1 MARHDPS
8 NAGQNQFTKGDEV
21 KCVVTDIG
29 YGEKDPKKQDGRIKV
44 CTLEQLKTPNITDDR
59 LPWVKVR
66 QDASSAGLGTSGSF
80 PGHSLVVGSIVTA
93 KYIDNN
99 GNMEVV
105 SCEGTTEEPNGKDG
119 RHPSS
124 KDSSFFLV
132 LNALTGA
139 FGLNHIM
146 KQVFGG
152 RNPYDL
158 KGVKDALGVLEGKFK
173 FAVDQFRGKD
183 PLKEIAKFANLPS
196 GKKGFKSVKDAKT
209 PESIGNFLANA
220 GNVLNAPKFIEQ
232 TIGQKGELIPGALKM
247 AQNLQKS
254 VSGGG
259 ISNVFT
265 SVGGAGNLAG
275 AIAGIGAI
283 SKTAAD
289 NKPNDEEM
297 NELEEELRRLY
308 KLLTGQEPLDA
319 NGQETNEYKAWKQLY
334 LSGNYIVEGIV

>member
-44 CTLEQLKTPNITDDR
+44 CTLEQLKTPNITDKD
-59 LPWVKVR
+59 LPWVPVR
-66 QDASSAGLGTSGSF
+66 QNLCSAGLGTCGSF

-105 SCEGTTEEPNGKDG
+105 SSQGTTEEPNEKDG

-124 KDSSFFLV
+124 KDSSFFPV
-132 LNALTGA
+132 LNALTGL
-139 FGLNHIM
+139 FGVNHIIQ
-146 KQVFGG
+146 QVFG
-152 RNPYDL
+152 RNPYEL

-289 NKPNDEEM
+289 NKPDDEEM

-308 KLLTGQEPLDA
+308 KLLTGQEPLDV

>member
-44 CTLEQLKTPNITDDR
+44 CTLEQLKTPNITDDK

-66 QDASSAGLGTSGSF
+66 QDASSAGLGTVGSF

-105 SCEGTTEEPNGKDG
+105 SCEGTTEEPNEKDG

-124 KDSSFFLV
+124 KDSSFFPV
-132 LNALTGA
+132 VNALTGA
-139 FGLNHIM
+139 KGLDHIM

-158 KGVKDALGVLEGKFK
+158 KGIPDALRVLEGKFNL
-173 FAVDQFRGKD
+173 VVNQFRGKD

-220 GNVLNAPKFIEQ
+220 GSVLNTPKFIEK

-265 SVGGAGNLAG
+265 SVGGVGNLAG

-308 KLLTGQEPLDA
+308 KLLTGQEPLDV

-334 LSGNYIVEGIV
+334 LSGNYIVEEIV

>member
-44 CTLEQLKTPNITDDR
+44 CTLEQLKTPNITDDK
-59 LPWVKVR
+59 LPFVKVR

-105 SCEGTTEEPNGKDG
+105 SCEGTTEEPNEKDG

-124 KDSSFFLV
+124 KDSSFFPV
-132 LNALTGA
+132 VNALTGA
-139 FGLNHIM
+139 KGLDHIM

-158 KGVKDALGVLEGKFK
+158 KGIPDALRVLEGKFNL
-173 FAVDQFRGKD
+173 VVNQFRGKD

-220 GNVLNAPKFIEQ
+220 GSVLNAPKFIEQ

-265 SVGGAGNLAG
+265 SVGGVGNLAG

-308 KLLTGQEPLDA
+308 KLLTGQEPLDV

-334 LSGNYIVEGIV
+334 LSGNYIVEEIV

>member
-1 MARHDPS
+1 
-8 NAGQNQFTKGDEV
+8 
-21 KCVVTDIG
+21 
-29 YGEKDPKKQDGRIKV
+29 
-44 CTLEQLKTPNITDDR
+44 
-59 LPWVKVR
+59 
-66 QDASSAGLGTSGSF
+66 
-80 PGHSLVVGSIVTA
+80 
-93 KYIDNN
+93 
-99 GNMEVV
+99 MEVV
-105 SCEGTTEEPNGKDG
+105 SCEGTTEEPNEKDG

-132 LNALTGA
+132 LNALTAA

-146 KQVFGG
+146 KQVFNGK
-152 RNPYDL
+152 NPYEL
-158 KGVKDALGVLEGKFK
+158 KGVKDALAVLEGKFK

-183 PLKEIAKFANLPS
+183 PLKEMAKFANLPS

-308 KLLTGQEPLDA
+308 KLLTGQEPLDV
-319 NGQETNEYKAWKQLY
+319 NGQENNEYKAWKQLY

>member
-44 CTLEQLKTPNITDDR
+44 CTLEQLKTPNITDDK

-66 QDASSAGLGTSGSF
+66 QDTSSAGLGTVGSF

-105 SCEGTTEEPNGKDG
+105 SCEGTTEEPNEKDG

-124 KDSSFFLV
+124 KDSSFFPG

-139 FGLNHIM
+139 LGYDYII

-152 RNPYDL
+152 RNPYEL
-158 KGVKDALGVLEGKFK
+158 KGLLDALGVLEGKFK
-173 FAVDQFRGKD
+173 FFVDQFRGKD

-308 KLLTGQEPLDA
+308 KLLTGQEPLDV

-334 LSGNYIVEGIV
+334 LSGNYIVEEIV